1 MVPGVFPYQSHK
13 LDLPGDN
20 PLLSSQYERAR
31 RARSTDSQSLDHP
44 ALPPPRPSLLVVLG
58 MLLVTFALLFFLV
71 FFLGFLGFHPFT
83 PSTEI
88 IQPHR

>member
-1 MVPGVFPYQSHK
+1 MSEHGGRGAQT
-13 LDLPGDN
+13 
-20 PLLSSQYERAR
+20 AR
-31 RARSTDSQSLDHP
+31 VWTTRLCHRL
-44 ALPPPRPSLLVVLG
+44 ALVYWWFWG

-88 IQPHR
+88 IQPHP